1 MRKYFIHNVET
12 ENGPFD
18 IEQLKTMQIKSETPI
33 WYEGLQNWTIAGNV
47 DELKSII
54 VSSSTPP
61 KFENFS
67 QQNANINPPIYS
79 KTNFANNQ
87 NVIPKKNKTLRNVL
101 IGVGLLVLTL
111 ILIDLFGGSANSE
124 PTYNENEEF
133 IGVDSSAV
141 AVDEEKDRINEQLT
155 IKKRNYRNNFE
166 KYIRVSTNQYT
177 YNELGGISNLDV
189 IVTNDTDYVLD
200 EVNVNVDYIKDNG
213 DIFKSEIVTLNNI
226 PAHQNKSASA
236 PESNRGTSVEVRM
249 DGITSK
255 KMHFC
260 FYATNGIGTYSEPE
274 NPNDPYFCK

>member
-1 MRKYFIHNVET
+1 MRKYFIHNGET

-18 IEQLKTMQIKSETPI
+18 IEQLKSMQIKSETPI
-33 WYEGLQNWTIAGNV
+33 WYEGLQNWTVAGNV
-47 DELKSII
+47 EGLKAII
-54 VSSSTPP
+54 ISTSTPP
-61 KFENFS
+61 KFENFA
-67 QQNANINPPIYS
+67 QQNSNVHPPS
-79 KTNFANNQ
+79 FRKMSFETNQ
-87 NVIPKKNKTLRNVL
+87 NSEPKKSKTLRNVL
-101 IGVGLLVLTL
+101 IGVGVLALLFIGIT
-111 ILIDLFGGSANSE
+111 IASNNSE
-124 PTYNENEEF
+124 PTYNENGEF
-133 IGVDSSAV
+133 IGVDSSATSV
-141 AVDEEKDRINEQLT
+141 IDEERNRINEELT
-155 IKKRNYRNNFE
+155 IKNRNYRNNFE

-177 YNELGGISNLDV
+177 YSELGGILNLDV
-189 IVTNDTDYVLD
+189 IVTNDTDYMLN

-274 NPNDPYFCK
+274 NSNDPYFCK